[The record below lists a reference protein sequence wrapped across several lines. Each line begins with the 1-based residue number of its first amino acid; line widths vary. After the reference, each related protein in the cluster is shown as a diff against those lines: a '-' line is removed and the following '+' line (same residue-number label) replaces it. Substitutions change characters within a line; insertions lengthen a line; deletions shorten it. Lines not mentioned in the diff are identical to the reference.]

1 MTRSPSWQA
10 IKYSIIF
17 ASKGRTDINAYS
29 LAGKKNVI
37 RQLAVI
43 LGDEDYY
50 SSDAESEGEGSKG
63 EGSDSESEGSDS
75 KGSDF
80 EGSDSEGESSEAGG
94 D

>member
-63 EGSDSESEGSDS
+63 EGSDSEREGSDS
-75 KGSDF
+75 EGS
-80 EGSDSEGESSEAGG
+80 ESAGSDSEGESSKGGG

>member
-1 MTRSPSWQA
+1 MTHSPSWQA

-50 SSDAESEGEGSKG
+50 SSDAESEGEGS
-63 EGSDSESEGSDS
+63 EGSDS
-75 KGSDF
+75 
-80 EGSDSEGESSEAGG
+80 EGSDSEGESSEGVG

>member
-50 SSDAESEGEGSKG
+50 SSDAESEGEGS
-63 EGSDSESEGSDS
+63 
-75 KGSDF
+75 
-80 EGSDSEGESSEAGG
+80 EGSDSEGSDSEGQSSEGVG